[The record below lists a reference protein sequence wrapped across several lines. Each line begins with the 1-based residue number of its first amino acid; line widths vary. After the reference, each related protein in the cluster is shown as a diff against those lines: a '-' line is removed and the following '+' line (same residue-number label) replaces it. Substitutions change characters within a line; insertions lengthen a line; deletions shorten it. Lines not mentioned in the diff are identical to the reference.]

1 MSKTIEVSDET
12 YSRIKDQL
20 GEEVKEIETLED
32 LVGETYL
39 FQCARYIYHGKV
51 KSINSTYIEL
61 TKAGIVYETGE
72 LDAKSPTDKQDVPNK
87 TLFVMRNAV
96 ESFYKPKW

>member
-1 MSKTIEVSDET
+1 MPTINISEET
-12 YSRIKDQL
+12 LEKIKDQL
-20 GEEVKEIETLED
+20 GSEYQEIETLDD
-32 LVGETYL
+32 LVGKTYA

-51 KSINSTYIEL
+51 KSVNSTYIEL

-72 LDAKSPTDKQDVPNK
+72 LNASSPSDRQELPNNV
-87 TLFVMRNAV
+87 FVLRNAI

>member
-1 MSKTIEVSDET
+1 MPTINISEET
-12 YSRIKDQL
+12 LEKIKDQL
-20 GEEVKEIETLED
+20 GSEYQEIETLDD
-32 LVGETYL
+32 LIGKTYA

-72 LDAKSPTDKQDVPNK
+72 LNTSSPSDRQELPNNV
-87 TLFVMRNAV
+87 FVLRNAI